1 MPFDFEVR
9 VLVIC
14 VSESQ
19 NVSATTSAR
28 QGGDL
33 QPRLDGLVKV
43 AWQMSQTCVPGFVL
57 LALLAMSVK

>member
-1 MPFDFEVR
+1 MPLDFEVR

-19 NVSATTSAR
+19 NVSTTTSAT
-28 QGGDL
+28 QGDL